1 MFSNGST
8 GLLSCSDVLCC
19 YRRAPPGSTVA
30 TQVLTDLTGFSRV
43 TECST
48 LLSLLKLPL
57 VICQEIRCHVGQL
70 ISAFAAIGADVSAN
84 KFRSSDWP
92 RRVWPLPSGLKG

>member
-1 MFSNGST
+1 MFSAVT
-8 GLLSCSDVLCC
+8 AEILLVF
-19 YRRAPPGSTVA
+19 TVA
-30 TQVLTDLTGFSRV
+30 TRFLMDLTGFSRV

-48 LLSLLKLPL
+48 LLSLLKLLL

-84 KFRSSDWP
+84 KFSGSDWP
-92 RRVWPLPSGLKG
+92 RQVWPLPSGLKG